1 MPPETAAPGTVKKE
15 QRPPRYIDGI
25 RRALGAEME
34 RDEDVVVMGVDVGAG
49 GGVYGATKGL
59 YERFGPERVID
70 SPIAEAGLLGA
81 AVGGAMAGLRPVAEI
96 MYMDFLT
103 VCLDPVVNQAAKLR
117 YMTGGGVEIP
127 IVFRTQTGGGRSS
140 GAQHSQSLEGVV
152 AHVPGLKVYLP
163 SNARDVEDLLSA
175 AIRDDGPVVF
185 VENRRLYNRPD
196 PEYHERESLPPGKAR
211 VVREGSDLTLIAW
224 GRMVEEASRAC
235 EEELADLSVELVDM
249 RTLVPLDLDTAAA
262 SVAKTGRALVVHEAV
277 EAFGPGAE
285 IAMRLTERLLFEIEG
300 PIRRLGA
307 VTAPTPYSPPLEEA
321 ALPGAATIA
330 AATRE
335 LLEI

>member
-1 MPPETAAPGTVKKE
+1 MPPEAPTTE
-15 QRPPRYIDGI
+15 RPPRYIDGI
-25 RRALGAEME
+25 RRALATEME

-59 YERFGPERVID
+59 YDRFGEERVID

-81 AVGGAMAGLRPVAEI
+81 AVGAAMAGLRPVAEI

-196 PEYHERESLPPGKAR
+196 PEYQRDSLPPGKAR
-211 VVREGSDLTLIAW
+211 VVRPGSDLTLIAW

-235 EEELADLSVELVDM
+235 DEELSDLSVELVDM
-249 RTLVPLDLDTAAA
+249 RTLVPLDLDTAAE
-262 SVAKTGRALVVHEAV
+262 SVARTGRALVVHEAV

-307 VTAPTPYSPPLEEA
+307 VTAPTPYSPPLEAA
-321 ALPGAATIA
+321 ALPAAERIA

-335 LLEI
+335 LLTI

>member
-1 MPPETAAPGTVKKE
+1 MPE
-15 QRPPRYIDGI
+15 RPPRYVEAVG
-25 RRALGAEME
+25 ATLAAEME
-34 RDEDVVVMGVDVGAG
+34 RDEDVVAMGVDVGAG
-49 GGVYGATKGL
+49 GGVYGATRGL
-59 YERFGPERVID
+59 QERFGADRVID

-81 AVGGAMAGLRPVAEI
+81 AVGAAMAGLRPVAEI

-117 YMTGGGVEIP
+117 YMTGGGVEMP

-140 GAQHSQSLEGVV
+140 GAQHSQSLEGML

-163 SNARDVEDLLSA
+163 SDSRDVEDLLSA

-185 VENRRLYNRPD
+185 VENRRLYNRRAA
-196 PEYHERESLPPGKAR
+196 EYEREPLPPGRAR
-211 VVREGSDLTLIAW
+211 IVRPGDDLTIVAW
-224 GRMVEEASRAC
+224 GRMVDEARRAC
-235 EEELADLSVELVDM
+235 EEELVDLSVELVDM
-249 RTLVPLDLDTAAA
+249 RTLVPLDLDTAAE
-262 SVAKTGRALVVHEAV
+262 SVARTGSALVVHEAV

-307 VTAPTPYSPPLEEA
+307 AGAPTPYSPPLEAA
-321 ALPGAATIA
+321 ALPGAADIA
-330 AATRE
+330 AAARA
-335 LLEI
+335 LLA

>member
-1 MPPETAAPGTVKKE
+1 MAAEAATEK
-15 QRPPRYIDGI
+15 RPPRYIDGI
-25 RRALGAEME
+25 RRALASEME

-59 YERFGPERVID
+59 YDRFGAERVID

-81 AVGGAMAGLRPVAEI
+81 AVGAAMAGLRPVAEI

-103 VCLDPVVNQAAKLR
+103 VCLDPIVNQAAKLR

-196 PEYHERESLPPGKAR
+196 PDYERDSLPPGVAR

-224 GRMVEEASRAC
+224 GRMVEEAARAC

-249 RTLVPLDLDTAAA
+249 RTLVPLDLETAAA
-262 SVAKTGRALVVHEAV
+262 SVARTGRALVVHEAV

-285 IAMRLTERLLFEIEG
+285 IAMRLTERLLYEIEG

-330 AATRE
+330 TAARE
-335 LLEI
+335 LLTI